1 MKNDINLYW
10 VEGECELNFIKS
22 SPLLG
27 RAEKVDLCELPL
39 NKLKSRTIR
48 LSGNKKK
55 LFLHIVF
62 DTDVLKNCPAKL
74 KNFLE
79 NLAYLERSGFKL
91 GLLQQD
97 MDFEDEIIKCNN
109 LGLTRFKDLFKVR
122 NKTEF
127 KNNMLREHLMHK
139 KILDKIPNFKLWESE
154 LISALSIHIEKQSS
168 YQKQPIK

>member
-10 VEGECELNFIKS
+10 VEGECEMAFIKS

-79 NLAYLERSGFKL
+79 KFSLFRKIW
-91 GLLQQD
+91 LQA
-97 MDFEDEIIKCNN
+97 
-109 LGLTRFKDLFKVR
+109 GTSTTRC
-122 NKTEF
+122 
-127 KNNMLREHLMHK
+127 
-139 KILDKIPNFKLWESE
+139 
-154 LISALSIHIEKQSS
+154 
-168 YQKQPIK
+168 